1 MIIRLKKVNVLKTGF
16 VFALLYGLLAFII
29 FIIAT
34 IFSGLFGQGFPWFMI
49 ILAPILY
56 GICGFIGGLIMSSV
70 YNLVSKW
77 IGGLE
82 FEIEELEKF
91 SE

>member
-1 MIIRLKKVNVLKTGF
+1 MIIKLKKIGVLKTGF
-16 VFALLYGLLAFII
+16 VFALLYAFLAFI
-29 FIIAT
+29 FMVGAG
-34 IFSGLFGQGFPWFMI
+34 IFSGLFGQNFPWFMI
-49 ILAPILY
+49 ILAPIFY
-56 GICGFIGGLIMSSV
+56 SFGGFICGVLISSV

-82 FEIEELEKF
+82 FDVEKLEKF